1 MPHIHLKNNYVEFD
15 IEFKQKYLF
24 IRGDSGIGKT
34 TLVDM
39 VSAYKS
45 NPEAVDCLGDDNLEL
60 LYSERDLVL
69 SNCIFFIDEN
79 NPLLHR
85 GDVAKLFN
93 KSNNYFVIIN
103 RSRKFNNLKSG
114 LDSLVEMISDENG
127 YHTVKLCHPRKEH
140 LNELGSCLVSEDSNS
155 GRKFLEKVFQC
166 NIESAASKEKLAMK
180 LKKLGKQDY
189 TIIYDRSGISFSYE
203 DQMDFLYKNGIS
215 IVSEIDWDSFEAYVL
230 ESPEYNVE
238 VPWYPDKERNAKR
251 LFKRVIDEKYNKSD
265 LPENIKFPI
274 YWKVSEAL
282 ELIQG
287 LVHMEAF

>member
-103 RSRKFNNLKSG
+103 RSRNL
-114 LDSLVEMISDENG
+114 
-127 YHTVKLCHPRKEH
+127 
-140 LNELGSCLVSEDSNS
+140 
-155 GRKFLEKVFQC
+155 
-166 NIESAASKEKLAMK
+166 
-180 LKKLGKQDY
+180 
-189 TIIYDRSGISFSYE
+189 II
-203 DQMDFLYKNGIS
+203 
-215 IVSEIDWDSFEAYVL
+215 
-230 ESPEYNVE
+230 
-238 VPWYPDKERNAKR
+238 
-251 LFKRVIDEKYNKSD
+251 
-265 LPENIKFPI
+265 
-274 YWKVSEAL
+274 
-282 ELIQG
+282 
-287 LVHMEAF
+287 